1 MAETIFSTDIEKSI
15 KKFEKFGDTVKIG
28 LRDFMIKRAAALLG
42 QVKADTPVDK
52 GLLRRSW
59 RMKAVSGN
67 GEEVEVWI
75 SNAVEY
81 ADHVEYGH
89 RILARDGA
97 FLGYVKGFFMLD
109 KNLNRLEKTIE
120 KDVEKYIESAVRAAA
135 LG

>member
-1 MAETIFSTDIEKSI
+1 
-15 KKFEKFGDTVKIG
+15 
-28 LRDFMIKRAAALLG
+28 
-42 QVKADTPVDK
+42 
-52 GLLRRSW
+52 
-59 RMKAVSGN
+59 MKAVSGN